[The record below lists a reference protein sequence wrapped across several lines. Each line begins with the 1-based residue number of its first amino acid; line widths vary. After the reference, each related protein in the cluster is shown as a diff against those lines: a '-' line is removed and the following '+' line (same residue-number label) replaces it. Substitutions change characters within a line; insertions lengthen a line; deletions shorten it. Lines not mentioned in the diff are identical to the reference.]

1 VGWAEADSEEEV
13 TGEGGEGGEADSEE
27 EVTGEGEASEGAAM
41 VAAGQWKERG
51 ERADMSEQS

>member
-1 VGWAEADSEEEV
+1 MGRAAVLGVGWA
-13 TGEGGEGGEADSEE
+13 EADSEE